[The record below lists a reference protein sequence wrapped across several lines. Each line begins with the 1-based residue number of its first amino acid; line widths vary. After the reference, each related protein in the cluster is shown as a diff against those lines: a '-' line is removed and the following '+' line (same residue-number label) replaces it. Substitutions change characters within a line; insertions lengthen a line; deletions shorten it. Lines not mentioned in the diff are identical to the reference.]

1 MVAKFSIIID
11 LMRSY
16 FVQVVKKV
24 FLSLGFRI
32 ERYFPERDILIPK
45 NIELDIFFDVGAN
58 VGSYVEQ
65 IRKQGY
71 LGKVVSFEPT
81 SAAHKVL
88 LSQSLKDGNWSVYER
103 CALGDKNGTIKIN
116 VSLNSYSS
124 SVLSMSQLHLD
135 AAPGSE
141 FVSQESV
148 PIFRISDVWKSKFS
162 QYRKV
167 GLKIDVQGFEL
178 DVLAGAIEILHFI
191 EFIQIEM
198 SLAQVYEGQSLYTD
212 VDSLLRSYGFFLWK
226 VLPGFCN
233 PQTGQLLQFDGI
245 YVREF

>member
-1 MVAKFSIIID
+1 MVLKFSVIVD
-11 LMRSY
+11 SMRAY
-16 FVQVVKKV
+16 TVDVVKKM
-24 FLSLGFRI
+24 FLSRGFRI
-32 ERYFPERDILIPK
+32 ERYFPERDILIPE
-45 NIELDIFFDVGAN
+45 NMELDIFFDVGAN

-88 LSQSLKDGNWSVYER
+88 LSQSSKDSNWSVYER
-103 CALGDKNGTIKIN
+103 CALGDNNGTVQIN
-116 VSLNSYSS
+116 ISLNSYSS
-124 SVLSMSQLHLD
+124 SVLPMSQLHLD

-148 PIFRISDVWKSKFS
+148 PIFRISEIWKSKFS

-167 GLKIDVQGFEL
+167 GVKIDVQGFEL
-178 DVLAGAIEILHFI
+178 DVLAGAMEMIHFI

-198 SLAQVYEGQSLYTD
+198 SLVKVYEGQSLYTD

-226 VLPGFCN
+226 VLPGFFN